1 MGASGPGPVQRFP
14 TRLPASAICEE
25 NMMKMSSSPP
35 IRGSRAY
42 IGLGSNLGDSL
53 EILRAATARL
63 ASLGTVVDAS
73 SVYESDPI
81 GVESQPAFQNA
92 VVAFDT
98 TLTPLQLL
106 DGLLAIEAEF
116 KRERTVRWG
125 PRTLDLDLIWFDGLE
140 LDSSRLT
147 LPHPRAHEREF
158 VLRPLADIAP
168 ALPLAGATASRL
180 LEDLPPQGVRGTGRS
195 LM

>member
-1 MGASGPGPVQRFP
+1 
-14 TRLPASAICEE
+14 
-25 NMMKMSSSPP
+25 MMKMSSSPP

-53 EILRAATARL
+53 ETLRAATARL
-63 ASLGTVVDAS
+63 ASLGTVVGAS
-73 SVYESDPI
+73 PVYESDPV
-81 GVESQPAFQNA
+81 GLEAQPAFQNA
-92 VVAFDT
+92 VVALDT
-98 TLTPLQLL
+98 TLTPSHLL

-116 KRERTVRWG
+116 KRERTLRWG

-140 LDSSRLT
+140 LDTSRLT

-158 VLRPLADIAP
+158 VLRPLADLAP
-168 ALPLAGATASRL
+168 ALPLAGASAAGL
-180 LEDLPPQGVRGTGRS
+180 LEALPPQGVRGTGHA

>member
-1 MGASGPGPVQRFP
+1 M
-14 TRLPASAICEE
+14 
-25 NMMKMSSSPP
+25 
-35 IRGSRAY
+35 
-42 IGLGSNLGDSL
+42 GSNLGEPL
-53 EILRAATARL
+53 ETLRAATARL
-63 ASLGTVVDAS
+63 ASLGTVVTAS

-81 GVESQPAFQNA
+81 GYEAQPAFHNA
-92 VVAFDT
+92 VVALDT

-140 LDSSRLT
+140 LHSSRLT

-168 ALPLAGATASRL
+168 ALPLGGATASGL
-180 LEDLPPQGVRGTGRS
+180 LQALPPQGVRGTGHS

>member
-1 MGASGPGPVQRFP
+1 
-14 TRLPASAICEE
+14 
-25 NMMKMSSSPP
+25 MMKMSSSPP

-53 EILRAATARL
+53 ETLRSATARL

-81 GVESQPAFQNA
+81 GLEAQPAFQNA
-92 VVAFDT
+92 VVALDT
-98 TLTPLQLL
+98 TLTPMQLL

-168 ALPLAGATASRL
+168 ALPLACATASRL

-195 LM
+195 LR

>member
-1 MGASGPGPVQRFP
+1 
-14 TRLPASAICEE
+14 
-25 NMMKMSSSPP
+25 MMKMSSSPP

-42 IGLGSNLGDSL
+42 VGLGSNLGDSL
-53 EILRAATARL
+53 DTLRAATARL

-81 GVESQPAFQNA
+81 GFQPQPAFQNA
-92 VVAFDT
+92 VVALDT
-98 TLTPLQLL
+98 TLTPMHLL

-125 PRTLDLDLIWFDGLE
+125 PRTLDLDLLWFDGLK
-140 LDSSRLT
+140 LDTNRLT

-168 ALPLAGATASRL
+168 ALPLAGGTAAGL
-180 LEDLPPQGVRGTGRS
+180 LEALPPQGVRVTGDA